1 MTESEK
7 KEGIEFAKDFLC
19 GYRLCR
25 EMLGLRQEERRRL
38 PRLEDEGDCADILAG
53 DEAYWRVRMYE
64 VESLLSGMKNGRE
77 RMLLYYRYV
86 RGLSVE
92 RAANLIG
99 VSRRT
104 GYRIHERGLALAAIL
119 LRRRGIEG

>member
-1 MTESEK
+1 MIEMNETEMTPAER
-7 KEGIEFAKDFLC
+7 AKDFLC
-19 GYRLCR
+19 GYRLSAQ
-25 EMLGLRQEERRRL
+25 MLGLRREERRRL
-38 PRLEDEGDCADILAG
+38 PSFEDDCLCSDILAG
-53 DEAYWRVRMYE
+53 DEAYWRARMYE
-64 VESLLSGMKNGRE
+64 VESLLGQMKNGRE

-104 GYRIHERGLALAAIL
+104 GYRIHERGLMLAAIL
-119 LRRRGIEG
+119 LRKMK